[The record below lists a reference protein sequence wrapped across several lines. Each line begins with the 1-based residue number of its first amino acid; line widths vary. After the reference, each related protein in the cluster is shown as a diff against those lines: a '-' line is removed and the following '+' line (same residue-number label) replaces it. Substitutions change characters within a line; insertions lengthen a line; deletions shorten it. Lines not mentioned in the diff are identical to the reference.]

1 MFFLAG
7 IVRRVLLATW
17 WVWKR
22 MGIASSTR
30 DSARRTN
37 ISRQYWKPPMIR
49 KMQST
54 SWNVLEVNGEMAR
67 WIIKNNTKVL
77 KMKPW
82 FLQLNLIE
90 LALIEFFTIEWFN
103 CDQHRFR
110 YFKCDRLRYGNE
122 PGCPQRSIYSHNE
135 RLDRWVFMNSH
146 ICSLRHISNS

>member
-1 MFFLAG
+1 M
-7 IVRRVLLATW
+7 LLATW

-22 MGIASSTR
+22 MGIASSTP
-30 DSARRTN
+30 DSAQRTK

-90 LALIEFFTIEWFN
+90 LALIEFFTISDLIMIN
-103 CDQHRFR
+103 
-110 YFKCDRLRYGNE
+110 LGL
-122 PGCPQRSIYSHNE
+122 GI
-135 RLDRWVFMNSH
+135 LM
-146 ICSLRHISNS
+146 